1 MGFHLHILLVFIGG
15 AQRGR
20 GQLVQEE
27 QVPSPA
33 GPRGSSEH
41 SYPRG
46 SCWDLATWVM
56 ESESEGSVQVMLP
69 SCVALGKCLTSL
81 SF

>member
-1 MGFHLHILLVFIGG
+1 M
-15 AQRGR
+15 
-20 GQLVQEE
+20 
-27 QVPSPA
+27 PSPA

-56 ESESEGSVQVMLP
+56 ESESEGLVQVPAWTLP
-69 SCVALGKCLTSL
+69 SCVALGKFLTSL
-81 SF
+81 SFCFFDCIM